1 MNKHTIA
8 AQQLRKL
15 YSEEAIFQAAGEIL
29 MARIRRSP
37 VKMTDA
43 GMVCEYFRLRLSN
56 IRREEF
62 AVMFLDS
69 QLNILHFE
77 MMFAGTINQTSVYPR
92 EIIRRAFELNSSA
105 IILGHNHP
113 SGDLEPSWAD
123 KNLTKKIKEVCSG
136 VDIQVVDH
144 IIVSSAGTRS
154 MATMGLM

>member
-1 MNKHTIA
+1 MDKHYIA
-8 AQQLRKL
+8 AQELRKL
-15 YSEEAIFQAAGEIL
+15 YSEEAIFAAAGEIL
-29 MARIRRSP
+29 FSRVRRNP
-37 VKMTDA
+37 VKMSNADT
-43 GMVCEYFRLRLSN
+43 VCEYFRLRLNN

-62 AVMFLDS
+62 AVMFLDT
-69 QLNILHFE
+69 QLNVLHFE

-123 KNLTKKIKEVCSG
+123 RNLTRKIKEVCAG
-136 VDIQVVDH
+136 VDIQVMDH